1 LYNKAPNTG
10 QISNHR
16 ASIVRDSSLFTS
28 PRIENYREPSQGS
41 MTSTGPIQQAQS
53 QSQPQSS
60 QGPPRL
66 LNPPSPTFPKRISFS
81 TVAQQPAFGPVLE
94 SVDHAV
100 KTTDLGGVQLPG
112 PMTTDDFTRAVA
124 VATVSALR
132 HQQQSVSQ
140 SSVRMR
146 NPGVENEALVGGGHK
161 VSHGAHGGHDAPS
174 WSRTTSAS
182 VLLGCTAL
190 YAIIAGEYTLNYCSR
205 IAY

>member
-1 LYNKAPNTG
+1 
-10 QISNHR
+10 
-16 ASIVRDSSLFTS
+16 
-28 PRIENYREPSQGS
+28 
-41 MTSTGPIQQAQS
+41 
-53 QSQPQSS
+53 
-60 QGPPRL
+60 
-66 LNPPSPTFPKRISFS
+66 
-81 TVAQQPAFGPVLE
+81 VLE